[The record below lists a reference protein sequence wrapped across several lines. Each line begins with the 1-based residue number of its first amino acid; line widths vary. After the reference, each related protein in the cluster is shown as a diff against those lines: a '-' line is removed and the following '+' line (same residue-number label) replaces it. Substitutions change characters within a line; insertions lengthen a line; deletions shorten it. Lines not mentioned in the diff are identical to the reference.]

1 MSKICIPIPSSSV
14 IGVSTTP
21 ISTPS
26 VNILR
31 VEPSITGLTGGAITA
46 LDSLNT
52 VSGVYAVGIVLFLV
66 VGGAPAIYQL
76 TEGTDLENDP
86 WVIRPDDYNSQTG
99 TKRVWKRLM

>member
-21 ISTPS
+21 ITSPS

-31 VEPSITGLTGGAITA
+31 VEPSITTLTGDGGSLAG
-46 LDSLNT
+46 LNT
-52 VSGVYAVGIVLFLV
+52 VSGNYAVGIVIFLV
-66 VGGAPAIYQL
+66 IGGIPAIYQL
-76 TEGTDLENDP
+76 TEGTDAENDP
-86 WVIRPDDYNSQTG
+86 FIIRPNDYGSQTG

>member
-21 ISTPS
+21 INTPS
-26 VNILR
+26 INILR
-31 VEPSITGLTGGAITA
+31 VEPSITGLTGGAATD

-52 VSGVYAVGIVLFLV
+52 VSGI
-66 VGGAPAIYQL
+66 PAIYQL
-76 TEGTDLENDP
+76 TNGTDAENDP
-86 WVIRPDDYNSQTG
+86 FVIRPNDYDSQTG

>member
-14 IGVSTTP
+14 IGVSSTP

-31 VEPSITGLTGGAITA
+31 VEPSITGLTGGASTD

-52 VSGVYAVGIVLFLV
+52 VSGTYAVGIVIFLII
-66 VGGAPAIYQL
+66 GGSPAIYQL
-76 TEGTDLENDP
+76 TEGTNAENDP
-86 WVIRPDDYNSQTG
+86 WIIRPNDYDSQTG
-99 TKRVWKRLM
+99 NKRVWKRLM